1 MRKGRGLLTTAGVL
15 NIIFGLGLIAIVAMF
30 FLYSE
35 PFEILIGTFISILN
49 LILQDPIASLV
60 YGSYGAIVI
69 YAILGIFSFIIGIVT
84 VVKSKKEAGEYYK
97 KIGSFIYFTISEAL
111 ILAFF
116 VFNFVV
122 YFTNTATIDI
132 PLICLTGLAFI
143 IFVLLFLGT
152 IRLGIGKK
160 QALKPTVDVKTIPQL
175 NEYNDESVDLITKI
189 KRLNALKDSG
199 EITQKQYLDAKAK
212 LLGE

>member
-1 MRKGRGLLTTAGVL
+1 M
-15 NIIFGLGLIAIVAMF
+15 
-30 FLYSE
+30 S
-35 PFEILIGTFISILN
+35 
-49 LILQDPIASLV
+49 
-60 YGSYGAIVI
+60 
-69 YAILGIFSFIIGIVT
+69 
-84 VVKSKKEAGEYYK
+84 
-97 KIGSFIYFTISEAL
+97 
-111 ILAFF
+111 
-116 VFNFVV
+116 
-122 YFTNTATIDI
+122 
-132 PLICLTGLAFI
+132 FI